1 MKTFV
6 VLPCYH
12 KKKEAIDKMVVAVRD
27 LRFSFEPIFAKLN
40 LLSPSS

>member
-6 VLPCYH
+6 LLPRYH
-12 KKKEAIDKMVVAVRD
+12 KKEAIDKMVVAVRD